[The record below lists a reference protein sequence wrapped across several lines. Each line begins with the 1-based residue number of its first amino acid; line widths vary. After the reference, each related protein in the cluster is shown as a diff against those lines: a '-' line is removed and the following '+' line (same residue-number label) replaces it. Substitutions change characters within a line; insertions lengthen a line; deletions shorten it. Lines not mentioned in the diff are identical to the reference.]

1 MKYFLLMFLALTAL
15 PSQAYSFDNLSSPS
29 KLILA
34 DAARHARLTLN
45 DATEL
50 VQNRIGGRV
59 LATQEVR
66 EQGREMYRVKVLTR
80 QGEVRIVYVD
90 AETGSME

>member
-1 MKYFLLMFLALTAL
+1 MKYFVLMFLALTASA
-15 PSQAYSFDNLSSPS
+15 SQAYSFDTESSPG
-29 KLILA
+29 KWVLA
-34 DAARHARLTLN
+34 EAGKHARLSLN

-50 VQNRIGGRV
+50 VQNRTGGRV
-59 LATQEVR
+59 LAAQEVR
-66 EQGREMYRVKVLTR
+66 EQGRDKYRVKVLTR

>member
-1 MKYFLLMFLALTAL
+1 MKYFVLMFLALTAL
-15 PSQAYSFDNLSSPS
+15 PSHAYSFDNLSSPS

-34 DAARHARLTLN
+34 DAGKHTRLTLN

-50 VQNRIGGRV
+50 VQNRIGGRI

>member
-1 MKYFLLMFLALTAL
+1 MFLALTAL

>member
-1 MKYFLLMFLALTAL
+1 MKYFVLMFLAFTAL
-15 PSQAYSFDNLSSPS
+15 PSQAYSFDNVSSPS

-34 DAARHARLTLN
+34 DAGKHTRITLS

-59 LATQEVR
+59 LTAESVR

-90 AETGSME
+90 AETGSVE

>member
-1 MKYFLLMFLALTAL
+1 MKYFFLMFLALTAS
-15 PSQAYSFDNLSSPS
+15 PSQAYSFDTESSLS

-34 DAARHARLTLN
+34 DSGKHARLSLN

-50 VQNRIGGRV
+50 VQNRTGGRV
-59 LATQEVR
+59 LAAQEVR
-66 EQGREMYRVKVLTR
+66 EQGREKYRVKVLTR

>member
-1 MKYFLLMFLALTAL
+1 MKYFVLMFLALTA
-15 PSQAYSFDNLSSPS
+15 SSAQAYSFDSVGGQS

-34 DAARHARLTLN
+34 DVGKHARLTLN

-50 VQNRIGGRV
+50 VQNRTGGRV

-80 QGEVRIVYVD
+80 QGEVRIVFVD

>member
-1 MKYFLLMFLALTAL
+1 MKYFLLMFLALTTL

-90 AETGSME
+90 AETGSIE